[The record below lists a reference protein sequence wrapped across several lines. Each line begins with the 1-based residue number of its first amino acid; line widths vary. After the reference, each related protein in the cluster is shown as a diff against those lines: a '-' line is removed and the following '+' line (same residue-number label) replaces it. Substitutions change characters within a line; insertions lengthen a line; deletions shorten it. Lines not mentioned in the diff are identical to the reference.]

1 MATPGLVH
9 GLQAVSD
16 LQDRQRMQ
24 ELFLFLIRAVMDFRS
39 HFLSRPLFHSMGVQL
54 MAMLKPTI
62 PNLKLPRK
70 TKSQSKIRRSEAC
83 ERCIQVVR
91 RKEPSVVS
99 PPWYPRKAVEHRM
112 RCMTEKLLLRRNVA

>member
-1 MATPGLVH
+1 MAMATSGLVH
-9 GLQAVSD
+9 VLQAVGEP
-16 LQDRQRMQ
+16 QDRQRMQ

-70 TKSQSKIRRSEAC
+70 TKSLSKIHQSEAC
-83 ERCIQVVR
+83 ERCIQVIR
-91 RKEPSVVS
+91 RKEPVVS
-99 PPWYPRKAVEHRM
+99 PPWYSRKAVEHCM
-112 RCMTEKLLLRRNVA
+112 WCMTEKLLL